1 MPVRVYTRYKP
12 LRPKWRWQNLW
23 YAAGSA
29 AGLLFLAWM
38 IWRIARSYDVQPP
51 AEQRPVAKPEARVQV
66 PATPRPTNTVAL
78 PTPKLA
84 STNVGSVVRL
94 DTVEAAGLRP
104 VQNVLEAQVAL
115 AARGISC
122 GPLDGVMGSQTM
134 SALKAFQR
142 SNGIPITGVLDQQ
155 TRQKLTIRTP
165 VFTNYVVTADDVA
178 RLLPVSPT
186 WVGKSQQT
194 RLDYETL
201 LELVSE
207 KTRSHPRLVQRL
219 NPGIDW
225 TKLGIGSTVT
235 VVAIQEPVVNAQA
248 ASIRIS
254 LAEKVLEAFDAE
266 GRLLAHF
273 PCSIARAVEKRP
285 VGQLQV
291 VTVVENP
298 NYTFNPA
305 LFPESAEAR
314 RLTQKLIIPPGPNN
328 PVGTAWIG
336 LDRPGYGIH
345 GTPHPEKVG
354 RTESHGCFRLAN
366 WDAEFL
372 ARLVRVGTPVYVE

>member
-1 MPVRVYTRYKP
+1 
-12 LRPKWRWQNLW
+12 
-23 YAAGSA
+23 
-29 AGLLFLAWM
+29 M

-142 SNGIPITGVLDQQ
+142 STGIPITGVLDQQ